1 VREVFSDWL
10 GESRP
15 DLTERYAQL
24 YSRGAYL
31 PADERR
37 RLGALVRPERAS
49 RSNAERFQRSRAK
62 PRAGEQAEHAVAQRS
77 RV

>member
-1 VREVFSDWL
+1 MREVFTEWL

-15 DLTERYAQL
+15 ELAERYAQL

-37 RLGALVRPERAS
+37 RLGALVRPEGARRPS
-49 RSNAERFQRSRAK
+49 AERFERSRAK
-62 PRAGEQAEHAVAQRS
+62 PRPAAQDGETVAQGS
-77 RV
+77 LF